1 MFKLSKLRNFRH
13 TSELKTEKNSGSH
26 PASGTKSFLKQILT
40 AGDFHYSG
48 LQLCQCFFEE

>member
-26 PASGTKSFLKQILT
+26 LASGTKSFLKQILT

-48 LQLCQCFFEE
+48 L